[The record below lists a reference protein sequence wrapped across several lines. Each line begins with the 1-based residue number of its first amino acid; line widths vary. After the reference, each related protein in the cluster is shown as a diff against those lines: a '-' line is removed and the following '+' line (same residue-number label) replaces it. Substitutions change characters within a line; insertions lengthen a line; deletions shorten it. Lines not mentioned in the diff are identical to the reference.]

1 MSSFDEIQNR
11 EAGLHKKLS
20 AKQMGMIAIGGAIGT
35 GLFMGSKFA
44 ISFAGPAVIVS
55 YAIGGLIAFA
65 IMACLAEMTVQH
77 PTSGSFGA
85 YGFLSPL
92 LLLGMHCISC
102 WYRNYSSC

>member
-55 YAIGGLIAFA
+55 LCDWWFNCFCTYGL
-65 IMACLAEMTVQH
+65 
-77 PTSGSFGA
+77 FG
-85 YGFLSPL
+85 
-92 LLLGMHCISC
+92 
-102 WYRNYSSC
+102 

>member
-65 IMACLAEMTVQH
+65 LMACLAEMTVQQIGRAH
-77 PTSGSFGA
+77 V
-85 YGFLSPL
+85 
-92 LLLGMHCISC
+92 
-102 WYRNYSSC
+102 

>member
-65 IMACLAEMTVQH
+65 LMAFFAEKKV
-77 PTSGSFGA
+77 
-85 YGFLSPL
+85 
-92 LLLGMHCISC
+92 
-102 WYRNYSSC
+102 

>member
-44 ISFAGPAVIVS
+44 ISFAGPAV
-55 YAIGGLIAFA
+55 GLF
-65 IMACLAEMTVQH
+65 
-77 PTSGSFGA
+77 
-85 YGFLSPL
+85 
-92 LLLGMHCISC
+92 
-102 WYRNYSSC
+102 